1 MMEVQEKNIETVF
14 KIVNKRPY
22 DSKQEQQRKKD
33 AVRADL
39 YQIYKK
45 YNH

>member
-1 MMEVQEKNIETVF
+1 MQVQDKNIETVF
-14 KIVNKRPY
+14 KIVNKRPHS
-22 DSKQEQQRKKD
+22 DKQEQQRRKD

>member
-1 MMEVQEKNIETVF
+1 MQVQNRNIEMIF
-14 KIVNKRPY
+14 KVVNKRPQMN
-22 DSKQEQQRKKD
+22 KQEQLKRKK

-45 YNH
+45 YI